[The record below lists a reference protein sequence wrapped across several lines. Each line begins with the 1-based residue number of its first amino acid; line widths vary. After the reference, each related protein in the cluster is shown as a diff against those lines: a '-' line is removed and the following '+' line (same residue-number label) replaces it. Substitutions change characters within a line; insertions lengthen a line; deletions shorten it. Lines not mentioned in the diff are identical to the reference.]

1 MNTEKLAELRAA
13 KVEREKMRAE
23 AEASREA
30 EILELESRFEGELGE
45 RGAAFEFVTSAD
57 GVIALKL
64 PEAVLTTRFLE
75 SKVTAADVQKFA
87 TRRLDAKGASIIVVG
102 NAKEFL
108 PELQK
113 QFKDIEVI
121 PIAELDLNSP
131 TLRKIGSGA
140 MNK

>member
-75 SKVTAADVQKFA
+75 SKVTAADVHDFVLPCVVHPSKDEYRAIVSKRPLVANRCA
-87 TRRLDAKGASIIVVG
+87 TALLSLAGAKKESDAGKY
-102 NAKEFL
+102 
-108 PELQK
+108 
-113 QFKDIEVI
+113 
-121 PIAELDLNSP
+121 
-131 TLRKIGSGA
+131 
-140 MNK
+140 